1 MAPTLLLAALLAAP
15 ATPATP
21 LIPNSPVGSDSVT
34 VSVAVPPV
42 LGLAKSARRPP
53 IGYRPRHLLLQT
65 GGGVGMVSV
74 GGGLSFARRRLD
86 LDALLGYV
94 PARHAGTTLTI
105 ASAKVK
111 YAPWQLPLGGSG
123 LALTP
128 LAVGVYGSYT
138 FGLRNT
144 GEEGQYPDDYY
155 WWSRTIRVGPVLGS
169 SLSYALPDAS
179 SGRAR
184 RLTAYYELATNDL
197 YGLSYFLNRRA
208 LSLSDIATLALGLK
222 LEI

>member
-1 MAPTLLLAALLAAP
+1 MAPTLLLAALLASPPTAP
-15 ATPATP
+15 TISGPTIA
-21 LIPNSPVGSDSVT
+21 SDSVVT
-34 VSVAVPPV
+34 AVVPAAP
-42 LGLAKSARRPP
+42 GLALPARPGVAR
-53 IGYRPRHLLLQT
+53 YQPRHLLLQT
-65 GGGVGMVSV
+65 GGGVGMLSV

-94 PARHAGTTLTI
+94 PARHAGTALTI

-123 LALTP
+123 LAFTP

-155 WWSRTIRVGPVLGS
+155 WWSRTMRVGPLLGS
-169 SLSYALPDAS
+169 SLSYTLPDAP

-197 YGLSYFLNRRA
+197 YGLSYYLNRRA